1 MESYTLELIGK
12 GKRMDGRK
20 FDEFRK
26 IEVKENAI
34 PKSEGSAL
42 VKIGETEVIVG
53 VKMEIGKPFPDTPEN
68 GVLVVNTEFTPLAS
82 PEFESGPPGEDAIE
96 LSRIVDRGIRES
108 KAVELEK
115 LVLTPGEKVWS
126 VFVDIYVINHQGNL
140 IDAAALASV
149 VALRNTKIPKLDGD
163 KILRGDFDRQLPVV
177 FKPINLTICKI
188 GNNFILDPN
197 KEEEKVIDSKL
208 SIAVRDDNKICALQ
222 KQGSKELDI
231 ADIEKMIDIAIVKSN
246 ELRKLVK

>member
-1 MESYTLELIGK
+1 
-12 GKRMDGRK
+12 
-20 FDEFRK
+20 
-26 IEVKENAI
+26 
-34 PKSEGSAL
+34 
-42 VKIGETEVIVG
+42 
-53 VKMEIGKPFPDTPEN
+53 
-68 GVLVVNTEFTPLAS
+68 
-82 PEFESGPPGEDAIE
+82 
-96 LSRIVDRGIRES
+96 
-108 KAVELEK
+108 
-115 LVLTPGEKVWS
+115 
-126 VFVDIYVINHQGNL
+126 VINHQGNL

-208 SIAVRDDNKICALQ
+208 SIAVRDDDKICALQ